1 MKKINP
7 RGDAF
12 AAMRHGRGMDA
23 RTPSSA
29 SDSVNRSPIPMG
41 EFVALI
47 ASIMALTA
55 LGIDAMLPALP
66 AISDDLGVTE
76 PNHRQYVITAFMLG
90 FAVAQLFH
98 GPLADR
104 YGRKPVIAIAL
115 GFYVVTN
122 AVAAFSQSFEL
133 LLVARAASG
142 AAVAAGRVVTVALV
156 RDCFSGRA
164 MARVMSL
171 AFMTFM
177 IVPVL
182 APAWGQLMVMIFDT
196 WRLIF
201 GGIAIIAAL
210 VLIWFTMRMPETLA
224 RESVQPLDL
233 RGIWNGYRAM
243 FRDRWAV
250 GYTLASTAI
259 SSCFFSFIGSI
270 QQIVYD
276 VFKRPELLTVV
287 FASVA
292 GLMAVGAFMNSR
304 LVMRFGM
311 RFLSHFALVV
321 LTVLAVIHLAV
332 ILLGGEN
339 LWVFIILQ
347 APMMAAMGL
356 ANSNFSAMAMENMGD
371 IAGTASSLQGFIATM
386 GAAVLGAVIGQAFD
400 GTTVPLYIGF
410 VSLGFAALAIV
421 FVTERGKLF
430 RRS

>member
-1 MKKINP
+1 
-7 RGDAF
+7 
-12 AAMRHGRGMDA
+12 
-23 RTPSSA
+23 
-29 SDSVNRSPIPMG
+29 MG

-55 LGIDAMLPALP
+55 LGIDSMLPALP
-66 AISDDLGVTE
+66 AISDELGVSQ

-104 YGRKPVIAIAL
+104 FGRKPVIAIAL
-115 GFYVVTN
+115 AFYVVTN
-122 AVAAFSQSFEL
+122 AVAAFSGSFEL
-133 LLVARAASG
+133 LLLARAASG

-156 RDCFSGRA
+156 RDCFQGRA

-182 APAWGQLMVMIFDT
+182 APAWGQLMVIIFGS

-210 VLIWFTMRMPETLA
+210 VLIWFTWRMPETLA
-224 RESVQPLDL
+224 RDTVHAFDL
-233 RGIWNGYRAM
+233 REIWRGYRTM

-250 GYTLASTAI
+250 GYTFATTAI
-259 SSCFFSFIGSI
+259 SGCFFSFIGSI

-276 VFKRPELLTVV
+276 VFKRPELLTLV

-292 GLMAVGAFMNSR
+292 GLMALGSFLNSR

-311 RFLSHFALVV
+311 RFLSHLALVTT
-321 LTVLAVIHLAV
+321 TVLAVVHLTV

-339 LWVFIILQ
+339 LWVFIALQ

-356 ANSNFSAMAMENMGD
+356 ANSNFSAMAMENMGE
-371 IAGTASSLQGFIATM
+371 IAGTASSLQGFIATL
-386 GAAVLGAVIGQAFD
+386 GAAVMGAVIGQAFD
-400 GTTVPLYIGF
+400 GTTVPLY
-410 VSLGFAALAIV
+410 LGFTVLGFTALAIV

-430 RRS
+430 RRN

>member
-1 MKKINP
+1 
-7 RGDAF
+7 
-12 AAMRHGRGMDA
+12 MDA
-23 RTPSSA
+23 QAHQPGEA
-29 SDSVNRSPIPMG
+29 ANRSPIPMG

-47 ASIMALTA
+47 AAIMALTA
-55 LGIDAMLPALP
+55 LGIDSMLPALP
-66 AISDDLGVTE
+66 AISDELGVSQ

-104 YGRKPVIAIAL
+104 FGRKPVIMGAL
-115 GFYVVTN
+115 ACYVVTN
-122 AVAAFSQSFEL
+122 AVAAFSGSFEL
-133 LLVARAASG
+133 LLLARAASG

-156 RDCFSGRA
+156 RDCFQGRA

-182 APAWGQLMVMIFDT
+182 APAWGQLMVIIFGS

-210 VLIWFTMRMPETLA
+210 VLIWFTLRMPETLPRDA
-224 RESVQPLDL
+224 GQPLDL
-233 RGIWNGYRAM
+233 RAIWRGYGKM

-250 GYTLASTAI
+250 GYTFATTAI
-259 SSCFFSFIGSI
+259 SGCFFSFIGSI

-276 VFKRPELLTVV
+276 VFKRPELLTLV

-292 GLMAVGAFMNSR
+292 GLMALGSFLNSR

-311 RFLSHFALVV
+311 RFLSHFALVA
-321 LTVLAVIHLAV
+321 TTSLAVIHLIV
-332 ILLGGEN
+332 ILMGGEN
-339 LWVFIILQ
+339 LWVFIALQ

-356 ANSNFSAMAMENMGD
+356 ANSNFSAMAMENMGE

-386 GAAVLGAVIGQAFD
+386 GAAVLGAVIGQSFD
-400 GTTVPLYIGF
+400 GTTVPLY
-410 VSLGFAALAIV
+410 LGFTVLGLAALVIV
-421 FVTERGKLF
+421 FVTEGGKLF

>member
-1 MKKINP
+1 
-7 RGDAF
+7 
-12 AAMRHGRGMDA
+12 MDA
-23 RTPSSA
+23 QTHQPGEA
-29 SDSVNRSPIPMG
+29 ANRSPIPMG

-47 ASIMALTA
+47 AAIMALTA
-55 LGIDAMLPALP
+55 LGIDSMLPALP
-66 AISDDLGVTE
+66 AISDELGVSQ

-104 YGRKPVIAIAL
+104 FGRKPVIMGAL
-115 GFYVVTN
+115 AFYVVTN
-122 AVAAFSQSFEL
+122 AVAAFSGSFEL
-133 LLVARAASG
+133 LLLARAASG

-156 RDCFSGRA
+156 RDCFQGRA

-182 APAWGQLMVMIFDT
+182 APAWGQLMVIIFGS

-210 VLIWFTMRMPETLA
+210 VLIWFTARMPETLPRDA
-224 RESVQPLDL
+224 VQPLDL
-233 RGIWNGYRAM
+233 RAIWRGYGKM

-250 GYTLASTAI
+250 GYTFATTAI
-259 SSCFFSFIGSI
+259 SGCFFSFIGSI

-292 GLMAVGAFMNSR
+292 GLMALGSFLNSR

-311 RFLSHFALVV
+311 RFLSHFALVATT
-321 LTVLAVIHLAV
+321 LLAVIHLTV

-339 LWVFIILQ
+339 LWVFIALQ

-356 ANSNFSAMAMENMGD
+356 ANSNFSAMAMENMGE

-400 GTTVPLYIGF
+400 GTTVPLY
-410 VSLGFAALAIV
+410 LGFTVLGLTALVIV

>member
-1 MKKINP
+1 
-7 RGDAF
+7 
-12 AAMRHGRGMDA
+12 MDA
-23 RTPSSA
+23 QTPHQPGEA
-29 SDSVNRSPIPMG
+29 ANRSPIPMA

-55 LGIDAMLPALP
+55 LGIDSMLPALP
-66 AISDDLGVTE
+66 SISDELGVGH

-104 YGRKPVIAIAL
+104 YGRKPVIATAL

-122 AVAAFSQSFEL
+122 AVAAFSGSFEL
-133 LLVARAASG
+133 LLLARAASG
-142 AAVAAGRVVTVALV
+142 AAVAAGRVVTIALV
-156 RDCFSGRA
+156 RDCFQGRA

-182 APAWGQLMVMIFDT
+182 APAWGQLMVIIFGS

-201 GGIAIIAAL
+201 GGIAIVAAL
-210 VLIWFTMRMPETLA
+210 VLIWFTTRMPETLDPD
-224 RESVQPLDL
+224 SVHPFDL
-233 RGIWNGYRAM
+233 REIWRGYRTM

-250 GYTLASTAI
+250 GYTFATTAI
-259 SSCFFSFIGSI
+259 SGCFFSFIGSI

-276 VFKRPELLTVV
+276 VFKRPELLTAV
-287 FASVA
+287 FASIA
-292 GLMAVGAFMNSR
+292 GLMAFGSFMNSR

-311 RFLSHFALVV
+311 RFLSHFALVAT
-321 LTVLAVIHLAV
+321 TVLAVIHLAV
-332 ILLGGEN
+332 ILLGGES

-347 APMMAAMGL
+347 APMMAAMAL
-356 ANSNFSAMAMENMGD
+356 ANSNFSAMAMENMGE

-400 GTTVPLYIGF
+400 GTTVPLY
-410 VSLGFAALAIV
+410 LGFTALGLSALLIV

-430 RRS
+430 RRN

>member
-1 MKKINP
+1 
-7 RGDAF
+7 
-12 AAMRHGRGMDA
+12 MDA
-23 RTPSSA
+23 QAHQPGEA
-29 SDSVNRSPIPMG
+29 ANRSPIPMG

-47 ASIMALTA
+47 AAIMALTA
-55 LGIDAMLPALP
+55 LGIDSMLPALP
-66 AISDDLGVTE
+66 AISDELGVSQ

-104 YGRKPVIAIAL
+104 FGRKPVIMGAL
-115 GFYVVTN
+115 ACYVVTN
-122 AVAAFSQSFEL
+122 AVAAFSGSFEL
-133 LLVARAASG
+133 LLLARAASG

-156 RDCFSGRA
+156 RDCFQGRA

-182 APAWGQLMVMIFDT
+182 APAWGQLMVIIFGS

-210 VLIWFTMRMPETLA
+210 VLIWFTLRMPETLPRDA
-224 RESVQPLDL
+224 VQPLDL
-233 RGIWNGYRAM
+233 RAIWRGYGKM

-250 GYTLASTAI
+250 GYTFATTAI
-259 SSCFFSFIGSI
+259 SGCFFSFIGSI

-276 VFKRPELLTVV
+276 VFKRPELLTLV

-292 GLMAVGAFMNSR
+292 GLMALGSFLNSR

-311 RFLSHFALVV
+311 RFLSHFALVA
-321 LTVLAVIHLAV
+321 TTTLAVIHLIV
-332 ILLGGEN
+332 ILMGGEN
-339 LWVFIILQ
+339 LWVFIALQ

-356 ANSNFSAMAMENMGD
+356 ANSNFSAMAMENMGE

-386 GAAVLGAVIGQAFD
+386 GAAVLGAVIGQSFD
-400 GTTVPLYIGF
+400 GTTVPLY
-410 VSLGFAALAIV
+410 LGFTVLGLAALVIV
-421 FVTERGKLF
+421 FVTEGGKLF

>member
-1 MKKINP
+1 
-7 RGDAF
+7 
-12 AAMRHGRGMDA
+12 MDA
-23 RTPSSA
+23 QTSPEPGHQPGEA
-29 SDSVNRSPIPMG
+29 ANRSPIPMP

-55 LGIDAMLPALP
+55 LGIDSMLPALP
-66 AISDDLGVTE
+66 AISDELGVTH

-90 FAVAQLFH
+90 FGVAQLFH

-104 YGRKPVIAIAL
+104 FGRKPVIAIAL

-122 AVAAFSQSFEL
+122 AVAAFSGSFEL
-133 LLVARAASG
+133 LLLARAASG

-156 RDCFSGRA
+156 RDCFQGRA

-182 APAWGQLMVMIFDT
+182 APAWGQLMVIIFGS

-201 GGIAIIAAL
+201 GGIAIVAAL
-210 VLIWFTMRMPETLA
+210 VLTWFALRMPETLA
-224 RESVQPLDL
+224 RESVHPFDL
-233 RGIWNGYRAM
+233 REIWRGYRTM

-250 GYTLASTAI
+250 GYTFATTAI
-259 SSCFFSFIGSI
+259 SGCFFSFIGSI

-276 VFKRPELLTVV
+276 VFKRPELLTAV

-292 GLMAVGAFMNSR
+292 GLMALGSFMNSR

-321 LTVLAVIHLAV
+321 TTVLAVVHLTV

-339 LWVFIILQ
+339 LWVFIVLQ
-347 APMMAAMGL
+347 APMMAAMAL
-356 ANSNFSAMAMENMGD
+356 ANSNFSAMAMENMGE

-400 GTTVPLYIGF
+400 GTTVPLY
-410 VSLGFAALAIV
+410 LGFTALGLTALLIV

>member
-1 MKKINP
+1 M
-7 RGDAF
+7 
-12 AAMRHGRGMDA
+12 GRGMDA
-23 RTPSSA
+23 QTHQPGEA
-29 SDSVNRSPIPMG
+29 ANRSPIPMG

-47 ASIMALTA
+47 AAIMALTA
-55 LGIDAMLPALP
+55 LGIDSMLPALP
-66 AISDDLGVTE
+66 AISDELGVSQ

-104 YGRKPVIAIAL
+104 FGRKPVIMGAL
-115 GFYVVTN
+115 AFYVVTN
-122 AVAAFSQSFEL
+122 AVAAFSGSFEL
-133 LLVARAASG
+133 LLLARAASG

-156 RDCFSGRA
+156 RDCFQGRA

-182 APAWGQLMVMIFDT
+182 APAWGQLMVIIFGS

-210 VLIWFTMRMPETLA
+210 VLIWFTARMPETLPRDA
-224 RESVQPLDL
+224 VQPLDL
-233 RGIWNGYRAM
+233 RAIWRGYGKM

-250 GYTLASTAI
+250 GYTFATTAI
-259 SSCFFSFIGSI
+259 SGCFFSFIGSI

-276 VFKRPELLTVV
+276 VFKRPELLTLV

-292 GLMAVGAFMNSR
+292 GLMALGSFLNSR

-311 RFLSHFALVV
+311 RFLSHFALVM
-321 LTVLAVIHLAV
+321 TTALAVTHLIV

-339 LWVFIILQ
+339 LWVFIALQ

-356 ANSNFSAMAMENMGD
+356 ANSNFSAMAMENMGE

-386 GAAVLGAVIGQAFD
+386 GAAVLGAVIGQSFD
-400 GTTVPLYIGF
+400 GTTVPLY
-410 VSLGFAALAIV
+410 LGFTVLGLTALVIV

-430 RRS
+430 RRN

>member
-1 MKKINP
+1 
-7 RGDAF
+7 
-12 AAMRHGRGMDA
+12 MDA
-23 RTPSSA
+23 QTPHQPGEA
-29 SDSVNRSPIPMG
+29 ANRSPIPMG

-55 LGIDAMLPALP
+55 LGIDSMLPALP
-66 AISDDLGVTE
+66 AISDELGVTE

-98 GPLADR
+98 GPLSDR
-104 YGRKPVIAIAL
+104 FGRKPVIAIAL
-115 GFYVVTN
+115 AFYVVTN
-122 AVAAFSQSFEL
+122 AVAAFSGSFEL
-133 LLVARAASG
+133 LLLARAASG
-142 AAVAAGRVVTVALV
+142 AAVAAGRVVTIALV
-156 RDCFSGRA
+156 RDCFQGRA

-177 IVPVL
+177 VVPVL
-182 APAWGQLMVMIFDT
+182 APAWGQLMVIIFGD

-210 VLIWFTMRMPETLA
+210 VLIWFTLRMPETLA
-224 RESVQPLDL
+224 RDAVQPLDL
-233 RGIWNGYRAM
+233 RAIWGGYRTM

-250 GYTLASTAI
+250 GYTLATTAI
-259 SSCFFSFIGSI
+259 SGCFFSFIGSI

-276 VFKRPELLTVV
+276 VFKRPELLTLV

-292 GLMAVGAFMNSR
+292 GLMALGSFLNSR

-311 RFLSHFALVV
+311 RFLSHFALVA
-321 LTVLAVIHLAV
+321 TTALAVIHLIV

-339 LWVFIILQ
+339 LWVFVALQ

-356 ANSNFSAMAMENMGD
+356 ANSNFSAMAMENMGE

-386 GAAVLGAVIGQAFD
+386 GAAVLGALIGQAFD
-400 GTTVPLYIGF
+400 GTTIPLY
-410 VSLGFAALAIV
+410 LGFTVLGFTALAIV

-430 RRS
+430 RRT

>member
-1 MKKINP
+1 
-7 RGDAF
+7 
-12 AAMRHGRGMDA
+12 MDA
-23 RTPSSA
+23 QTHQPGEA
-29 SDSVNRSPIPMG
+29 ANRSPIPMG

-55 LGIDAMLPALP
+55 LGIDSMLPALP
-66 AISDDLGVTE
+66 AISDELGVTQ

-104 YGRKPVIAIAL
+104 FGRKPVIALAL
-115 GFYVVTN
+115 AFYVVTN
-122 AVAAFSQSFEL
+122 AVAAFSGSFEL
-133 LLVARAASG
+133 LLLARAASG
-142 AAVAAGRVVTVALV
+142 AAVAAGRVVTIALV
-156 RDCFSGRA
+156 RDCFQGRA

-182 APAWGQLMVMIFDT
+182 APAWGQLMVIIFGS

-210 VLIWFTMRMPETLA
+210 VLIWFTTRMPETLA
-224 RESVQPLDL
+224 SDAVQPLDL
-233 RGIWNGYRAM
+233 RAIWRGYGKM

-250 GYTLASTAI
+250 GYTFATTAI
-259 SSCFFSFIGSI
+259 SGCFFSFIGSI

-276 VFKRPELLTVV
+276 VFGRPELLSAV

-292 GLMAVGAFMNSR
+292 GLMALGSFLNSR

-311 RFLSHFALVV
+311 RFLSHFALV
-321 LTVLAVIHLAV
+321 LTTLLAVTHLVV

-339 LWVFIILQ
+339 LWVFIALQ

-356 ANSNFSAMAMENMGD
+356 ANSNFSAMAMENMGE

-400 GTTVPLYIGF
+400 GTTVPLY
-410 VSLGFAALAIV
+410 LGFTLLGFTALAIV

-430 RRS
+430 RRN

>member
-1 MKKINP
+1 MDAQTP
-7 RGDAF
+7 HHPGDA
-12 AAMRHGRGMDA
+12 A
-23 RTPSSA
+23 
-29 SDSVNRSPIPMG
+29 NRSPIPMG

-55 LGIDAMLPALP
+55 LGIDSMLPALP
-66 AISDDLGVTE
+66 AISDELGVSQ

-115 GFYVVTN
+115 AFYVVTN
-122 AVAAFSQSFEL
+122 AVAAFSGSFEL
-133 LLVARAASG
+133 LLLARAASG

-156 RDCFSGRA
+156 RDCFQGRA

-182 APAWGQLMVMIFDT
+182 APAWGQLMVIIFGS

-201 GGIAIIAAL
+201 GGIAIVAAL
-210 VLIWFTMRMPETLA
+210 VLIWFTLRMPETLA
-224 RESVQPLDL
+224 RDTVHAFDVRE
-233 RGIWNGYRAM
+233 IWRGYRTM

-250 GYTLASTAI
+250 GYTFATTAI
-259 SSCFFSFIGSI
+259 SGCFFSFIGSI

-292 GLMAVGAFMNSR
+292 GLMALGSFLNSR

-311 RFLSHFALVV
+311 RFLSHLALV
-321 LTVLAVIHLAV
+321 TTTALAVIHLTV

-339 LWVFIILQ
+339 LWVFIALQ

-356 ANSNFSAMAMENMGD
+356 ANSNFSAMAMENMGE

-386 GAAVLGAVIGQAFD
+386 GAAVMGAVIGQAFD
-400 GTTVPLYIGF
+400 GTTVPLYLGF
-410 VSLGFAALAIV
+410 VVLGFTALAIV

-430 RRS
+430 RRN

>member
-1 MKKINP
+1 
-7 RGDAF
+7 
-12 AAMRHGRGMDA
+12 
-23 RTPSSA
+23 
-29 SDSVNRSPIPMG
+29 MG

-47 ASIMALTA
+47 AAIMALTA
-55 LGIDAMLPALP
+55 LGIDSMLPALP
-66 AISDDLGVTE
+66 AISDELGVSQ

-104 YGRKPVIAIAL
+104 YGRRPVIVIAL
-115 GFYVVTN
+115 AFYVATN
-122 AVAAFSQSFEL
+122 AVAAFSGSFEL
-133 LLVARAASG
+133 LLLARAASG

-156 RDCFSGRA
+156 RDCFQGRA

-182 APAWGQLMVMIFDT
+182 APAWGQLMVIIFGS

-201 GGIAIIAAL
+201 GGIAIVAAL
-210 VLIWFTMRMPETLA
+210 VLIWFTVRMPETLA
-224 RESVQPLDL
+224 RDTVHAFDVRE
-233 RGIWNGYRAM
+233 IWRGYRTM

-250 GYTLASTAI
+250 GYTFATTAI
-259 SSCFFSFIGSI
+259 SGCFFSFIGSI

-292 GLMAVGAFMNSR
+292 GLMALGSFLNSR

-311 RFLSHFALVV
+311 RFLSHLALV
-321 LTVLAVIHLAV
+321 TTTALAVIHLTV

-339 LWVFIILQ
+339 LWVFIALQ

-356 ANSNFSAMAMENMGD
+356 ANSNFSAMAMENMGE

-386 GAAVLGAVIGQAFD
+386 GAAVMGAVIGQAFD
-400 GTTVPLYIGF
+400 GTTVPLYLGF
-410 VSLGFAALAIV
+410 VVLGFTALAIV

-430 RRS
+430 RRN